1 MRAYRV
7 SFLTA
12 KEQLRGG
19 AIIEAQD
26 DADAIQR
33 ARRFAQHFAV
43 ELSDGS
49 RRVARVVQDKIFN
62 FTKSAKPIAIN

>member
-12 KEQLRGG
+12 KDQLRGG

-33 ARRFAQHFAV
+33 ARRYAQHFAV

-49 RRVARVVQDKIFN
+49 RRVARLVQDKIIKF
-62 FTKSAKPIAIN
+62 AKGAQPVSIN